1 MSMSDP
7 MLGVVWHYTVG
18 KSYTEIACDGFIK
31 LGTALICKR
40 ERPVV
45 WFSTNPV
52 WEATVNKFWRNG
64 DGTHI
69 ELTKEKTAELGG
81 GLVRIAVRPKTA
93 PVTWTIFKRESGIDP
108 KKAKELERTAL
119 VRFADPREW
128 RCSWVARPS
137 DKWIAVETWKDGRWT
152 ALPIER

>member
-1 MSMSDP
+1 MNDSVF
-7 MLGVVWHYTVG
+7 GVAWHYTIG
-18 KSYTEIACDGFIK
+18 KWFQDIARDGFIK
-31 LGTALICKR
+31 PATELICEQ

-45 WFSTNPV
+45 WFSTNPE
-52 WEATVNKFWRNG
+52 WEATVNKVWRNG
-64 DGTHI
+64 NGTLI
-69 ELTKEKTAELGG
+69 PLTKDQTAELGG
-81 GLVRIAVRPKTA
+81 GLVRIAVRRETA
-93 PVTWTIFKRESGIDP
+93 PVTWAVFKRESGIDP

-128 RCSWVARPS
+128 RCSWVAIPS